1 MTAAAIDLGTNTF
14 HLIIARSAAEGMEV
28 VYKTT
33 VPVKLGEGRIN
44 ENIIIP
50 EAFERGLVALEGFAA
65 TIQAYQPDV
74 VMATATSAVRSASN
88 GADFVQAA
96 FTRTGIRIET
106 ISGDQE
112 AKYIFKGVKATGLI
126 TGTSLVMDIGG
137 GSTEFILCKAD
148 EMIWKRSYDI
158 GAARLM
164 QAFFK
169 SDPLS
174 TEEKAAIIGHL
185 DNTLPDL
192 LEVCREHQ
200 PDILIGS
207 AGAFESFSGMLQ
219 IQKDPTPGL
228 QNPAAINI
236 TSGSIDIAGYR
247 ILAERLIHS
256 THLERVNMPGLIPLR
271 VDMIVIAALLV
282 NYVLENTTVSQI
294 SLSTNDLKMG
304 VLCTLL
310 EPES

>member
-14 HLIIARSAAEGMEV
+14 HFIIARQAAEGMEV
-28 VYKTT
+28 IYKTT

-44 ENIIIP
+44 EQIIIP

-65 TIQAYQPDV
+65 TIASYQPDV
-74 VMATATSAVRSASN
+74 VLATATSAVRSASN

-96 FTRTGIRIET
+96 LERTGIRVET

-112 AKYIFKGVKATGLI
+112 AEYIFKGVKATGLI

-148 EMIWKRSYDI
+148 EVIWKRSYDI

-164 QAFFK
+164 QAFFH

-174 TEEKAAIIGHL
+174 AGEKAAIISHL
-185 DNTLPDL
+185 DKTLPDL
-192 LEVCREHQ
+192 LEICREHQ
-200 PDILIGS
+200 PETLIGS

-219 IQKDPTPGL
+219 IQKDPTPRPENPTAL
-228 QNPAAINI
+228 QIA
-236 TSGSIDIAGYR
+236 SGSIDAGEYR
-247 ILAERLIHS
+247 ALAERLIHS

-282 NYVLENTTVSQI
+282 NYVLENTSVRQM
-294 SLSTNDLKMG
+294 SLSTNDLKIG
-304 VLCTLL
+304 VLYTLL
-310 EPES
+310 EQKP